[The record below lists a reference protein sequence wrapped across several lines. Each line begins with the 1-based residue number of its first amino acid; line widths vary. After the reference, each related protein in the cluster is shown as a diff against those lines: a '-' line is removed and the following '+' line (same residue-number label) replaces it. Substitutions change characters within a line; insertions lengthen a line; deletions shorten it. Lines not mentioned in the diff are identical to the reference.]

1 MNLYTNACCVYHAK
15 LVIGHDLRIRVGFD
29 SKVYFPRQNGS
40 VPFGEWLRVAV
51 LFAPARN

>member
-1 MNLYTNACCVYHAK
+1 MNLYTNACRVYHAK
-15 LVIGHDLRIRVGFD
+15 LVIEHDLRIRVGFG
-29 SKVYFPRQNGS
+29 SGVYFPRQNGS